1 MVQSLCWHRSCTH
14 SPYSRVDLPV
24 PLETSLHATGCTGP
38 KLRNAVSSHLV
49 LKEQAQLGVVLTI
62 SVLSWHVINLLQ
74 PSCFFRSSP
83 LLGKFLRRLEAFPV
97 CCKYPI
103 LMV

>member
-1 MVQSLCWHRSCTH
+1 MVQSLSWHRSCTH

-49 LKEQAQLGVVLTI
+49 LREQAQLGVVLTI
-62 SVLSWHVINLLQ
+62 SVLSWHL
-74 PSCFFRSSP
+74 SSTYCNP
-83 LLGKFLRRLEAFPV
+83 PASSARLPFLGSF
-97 CCKYPI
+97 
-103 LMV
+103 